1 MKLKEKLP
9 SYLQGLLFIL
19 LLINLE
25 EKGVEELHLNLLQRP
40 KGQFETS
47 FLILNWVHFTKGD
60 TWVISLNLTRVN

>member
-47 FLILNWVHFTKGD
+47 FLILN
-60 TWVISLNLTRVN
+60 